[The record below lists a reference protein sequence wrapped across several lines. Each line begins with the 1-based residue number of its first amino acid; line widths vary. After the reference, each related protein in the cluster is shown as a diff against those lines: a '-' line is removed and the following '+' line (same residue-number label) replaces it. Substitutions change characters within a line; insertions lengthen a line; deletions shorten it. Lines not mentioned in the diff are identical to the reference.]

1 MSVTDQAFVTLG
13 TNDVYCQGA
22 LVLEQ
27 SLRAHKTSRQ
37 LAILITPDVS
47 SGYRTVLHA
56 VFDEVV
62 EVNMLDSK
70 DTAHLALMKRPE
82 LGVTFTKLH
91 CWTLTQ
97 YRKCVFLDAD
107 SLVLCNIDE
116 LFDREEL
123 SAAPDAGWPD
133 CFNTGMFVFRPSLQ
147 TYSMLLQFAE
157 EHGSFDGGDQG
168 LLNSYFSSWAT
179 QDISKHLSFLY
190 NLSSNATYTY
200 LPAFR
205 QFGSEAKVIHFLG
218 AVKPWQYKYNPQ
230 TGAARWEGGEPPGP
244 HCMEF
249 INLWWQIYSSEVV
262 PLLVQHKVAEEIG
275 IKQHMQNLSIGLLLL
290 SEQKAAPPAAPC
302 PKEVDTSE
310 AQPIDNDEQQSSEV
324 RAIVSDHLLE
334 PFHCE
339 NKARMPC
346 WIDDISKAGLAASIS
361 ELSVEDTSE
370 EAYGA
375 KERQNWEEGH
385 IDYMGKD
392 AFENIQKKLDR
403 FLQ

>member
-334 PFHCE
+334 PVYTVFC
-339 NKARMPC
+339 
-346 WIDDISKAGLAASIS
+346 
-361 ELSVEDTSE
+361 
-370 EAYGA
+370 
-375 KERQNWEEGH
+375 
-385 IDYMGKD
+385 
-392 AFENIQKKLDR
+392 
-403 FLQ
+403 

>member
-310 AQPIDNDEQQSSEV
+310 A
-324 RAIVSDHLLE
+324 
-334 PFHCE
+334 
-339 NKARMPC
+339 
-346 WIDDISKAGLAASIS
+346 AGLAASIS

>member
-334 PFHCE
+334 P
-339 NKARMPC
+339 
-346 WIDDISKAGLAASIS
+346 AGLAASIS